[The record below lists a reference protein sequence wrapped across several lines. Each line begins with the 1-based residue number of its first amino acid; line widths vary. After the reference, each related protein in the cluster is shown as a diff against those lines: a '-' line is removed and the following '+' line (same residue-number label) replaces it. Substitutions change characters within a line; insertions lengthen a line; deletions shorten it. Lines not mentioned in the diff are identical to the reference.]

1 MHLFQLGNTA
11 IAVPDPT
18 PQPLVRAGCLD
29 RAARDG
35 WLNTRFYVR
44 LRACGNPLV
53 RRSGENWSILLPNIG
68 EFCPLGGQAEAVGRS
83 LARWPGLAV
92 SGCQSECTTLVRPAH

>member
-18 PQPLVRAGCLD
+18 PQPLVHAGYLA

-35 WLNTRFYVR
+35 RLNTRFYVR
-44 LRACGNPLV
+44 LRPCGNLLGHRPA
-53 RRSGENWSILLPNIG
+53 ENWSTSWSNTG
-68 EFCPLGGQAEAVGRS
+68 EFGPLDGQAEAVGGS
-83 LARWPGLAV
+83 MAR
-92 SGCQSECTTLVRPAH
+92 

>member
-18 PQPLVRAGCLD
+18 PQPFIRAGCLA

-35 WLNTRFYVR
+35 RLNIRLYVR
-44 LRACGNPLV
+44 PRPCGNPLV
-53 RRSGENWSILLPNIG
+53 RRPGENWSMFLPKLG
-68 EFCPLGGQAEAVGRS
+68 EFSPLGGQAEAVG
-83 LARWPGLAV
+83 LAMAR
-92 SGCQSECTTLVRPAH
+92 